1 MTTNTKQTT
10 INHYENDP
18 ITTSGVRISCPLYID
33 LTTAQRKQLLNAVR
47 EAAHATVDTPVHS
60 QSGIVVATTTGGL
73 NKIESY
79 LGASIDILRSST
91 LFQRGGINADLL
103 LRLQLA
109 TGVEIVSVKEIE
121 AALKSRIAQVKAF
134 VNDNQFPT

>member
-1 MTTNTKQTT
+1 MTVATKQTT
-10 INHYENDP
+10 LNHYTNDP
-18 ITTSGVRISCPLYID
+18 VTPSGVRISCPLYID
-33 LTTAQRKQLLNAVR
+33 LTTAQRKHLLNAVR
-47 EAAHATVDTPVHS
+47 DAAHATTDTPVHS
-60 QSGIVVATTTGGL
+60 QSGIVVSSTTGGL

-79 LGASIDILRSST
+79 LGVSIDILRSST

-121 AALKSRIAQVKAF
+121 TALKSRIAQVKAF
-134 VNDNQFPT
+134 VVDNEFN